1 MEEPPAGRL
10 ARTRA
15 LLVEDRDLRGGVI
28 FAAGLAVT
36 AVLALV
42 SLAYLG
48 RRLSPSDF
56 ATYGA
61 FLGAFLALSSPNT
74 ALFGGAAMVSA
85 ARGEILQP
93 RWRGAIAGIGAVLG
107 LGSLLPF
114 PWLFEERF
122 ARAGWRVS
130 HWLTI
135 QNAAISPR
143 LDVWQARYEQILDR
157 LHPNRVR

>member
-1 MEEPPAGRL
+1 ASRRRPPPSPASRFPARSRADILRPSLRGLDRETDLDVGRRRIPGPAARVPRGLSGGDQPEPEVDGERSVDELRLGLALTVPRITGLVEEPPAGRL

-56 ATYGA
+56 A
-61 FLGAFLALSSPNT
+61 
-74 ALFGGAAMVSA
+74 
-85 ARGEILQP
+85 
-93 RWRGAIAGIGAVLG
+93 
-107 LGSLLPF
+107 
-114 PWLFEERF
+114 
-122 ARAGWRVS
+122 
-130 HWLTI
+130 
-135 QNAAISPR
+135 
-143 LDVWQARYEQILDR
+143 
-157 LHPNRVR
+157 